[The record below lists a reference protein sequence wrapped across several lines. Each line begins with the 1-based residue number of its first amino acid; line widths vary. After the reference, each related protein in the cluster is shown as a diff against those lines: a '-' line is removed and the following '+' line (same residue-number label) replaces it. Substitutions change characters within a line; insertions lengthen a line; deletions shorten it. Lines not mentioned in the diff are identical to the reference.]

1 MQADLLP
8 GARCEL
14 AYLDYGPMRLR
25 LAVDKMIA
33 NSSTHAIANSAI
45 HNETDKLADLPA
57 QLLEIEADL
66 RAEAKK
72 SGSIFN
78 FVEMADK
85 PDWVVQARQG
95 ELTLLPAD
103 VANIQGAL
111 PPRAPRFPLPGQRIG
126 KALQEYSQRIF
137 RAQNL
142 LKLTAPSTELP
153 HPAIGADGLVQ
164 DDSAICVEVEM
175 LKFPKHERSA
185 ERDDDDRQV
194 TPLRATGGELVVRPG
209 QSVGWRITNHSRFK
223 VDVTL
228 LFVDSE
234 YGIESIFP
242 LRRFRRRQHD
252 SAGGTRH
259 DDAGHHHPHH
269 VRRGPDC
276 HNRGEIRRATH
287 RLLGSATNQYHCRAK
302 STPRAPAIPRWIRR
316 SANFVSMRCTAAVT
330 PAV

>member
-1 MQADLLP
+1 
-8 GARCEL
+8 
-14 AYLDYGPMRLR
+14 MRLR
-25 LAVDKMIA
+25 VAVDKMIA

-242 LRRFRRRQHD
+242 RAG
-252 SAGGTRH
+252 SAVDNMIPPGG
-259 DDAGHHHPHH
+259 H
-269 VRRGPDC
+269 VMTM
-276 HNRGEIRRATH
+276 RATTTPTTFDVDQIVTIAVKSVEQPIDFSV
-287 RLLGSATNQYHCRAK
+287 LQQTNITAVAK
-302 STPRAPAIPRWIRR
+302 STPRRPRSHAGFAARPTL
-316 SANFVSMRCTAAVT
+316 SACVVRQR
-330 PAV
+330 